1 MTRAKL
7 HRLVDELP
15 DESLDAAAVLLERAR
30 DPMIAALEAAPQDD
44 EPLSPDERA
53 AGDEGWAE
61 HRRGE
66 TVALDDIRAELET
79 DA

>member
-1 MTRAKL
+1 
-7 HRLVDELP
+7 
-15 DESLDAAAVLLERAR
+15 LLGRAR
-30 DPMIAALEAAPQDD
+30 DAIIAALEAAPPED
-44 EPLSPDERA
+44 EPLSSDERA